1 LRLHFVL
8 RAPHASTLSTVTNVC
23 RYHPYFIPRS
33 IQLLKELSSGIV
45 ILRDWSVHVMF
56 RPNGIR
62 LLLLMVLLAPLGAS
76 RATAQDNPDQMP
88 LGDVARSLRKK
99 APPAKPV
106 IDDDNLP
113 QVMQQVDSHD
123 DAASRFRFLMSRDS
137 QGFQVSAPDVTC
149 SLAFTANVK
158 SLLSGQYAQMDLPPT
173 EMAKIEGKAVVE
185 GDALTVPVFNGTQWH
200 LSELAVAFT
209 VVKKARKGVVPWNQ
223 EGASSSSAD
232 VTPPFAH
239 ETGADAFQQVRPEKR
254 PDVAVIYRMRA
265 AVLPWSNAVFSAP
278 LNLELD
284 PTEEWHWAIVQA
296 KGYPPESYVSKEGP
310 AARPAANQAPAPS
323 AVSLTTS
330 TPENVVPARPL
341 NAQ

>member
-1 LRLHFVL
+1 
-8 RAPHASTLSTVTNVC
+8 
-23 RYHPYFIPRS
+23 
-33 IQLLKELSSGIV
+33 
-45 ILRDWSVHVMF
+45 MF
-56 RPNGIR
+56 RPSAIR
-62 LLLLMVLLAPLGAS
+62 LLLLIVVLAPLGAI
-76 RATAQDNPDQMP
+76 RATAQDDPDQMP

-158 SLLSGQYAQMDLPPT
+158 SLLSSQYDQMDLPPT

-200 LSELAVAFT
+200 LSELAIAFT
-209 VVKKARKGVVPWNQ
+209 VVKKARAGVVPWNH
-223 EGASSSSAD
+223 EGVSSASAD
-232 VTPPFAH
+232 VTPPLAR

-254 PDVAVIYRMRA
+254 PDVAAIYRMRA
-265 AVLPWSNAVFSAP
+265 AALPWSNAVFSAP
-278 LNLELD
+278 LKLELD
-284 PTEEWHWAIVQA
+284 PGEEWHWAIVQA
-296 KGYPPESYVSKEGP
+296 KGYPPETYDSKEGP
-310 AARPAANQAPAPS
+310 AARPVTNHALSPS
-323 AVSLTTS
+323 SVSLSTTS
-330 TPENVVPARPL
+330 PENVLPAAPQ
-341 NAQ
+341 NAK

>member
-1 LRLHFVL
+1 
-8 RAPHASTLSTVTNVC
+8 
-23 RYHPYFIPRS
+23 
-33 IQLLKELSSGIV
+33 
-45 ILRDWSVHVMF
+45 MF
-56 RPNGIR
+56 RPSAIR
-62 LLLLMVLLAPLGAS
+62 LLLLIVVLAPLGAI
-76 RATAQDNPDQMP
+76 RATAQDDPDQMP

-158 SLLSGQYAQMDLPPT
+158 SLLSSQYDQMDLPPT

-200 LSELAVAFT
+200 LSELAIAFT
-209 VVKKARKGVVPWNQ
+209 VVKKARAGVVPWNH
-223 EGASSSSAD
+223 EGVSSASAD
-232 VTPPFAH
+232 VTPPLAR

-265 AVLPWSNAVFSAP
+265 AALPWSNAVFSAP
-278 LNLELD
+278 LKSELD
-284 PTEEWHWAIVQA
+284 PGEEWHWAIVQA
-296 KGYPPESYVSKEGP
+296 KGYPPETYVSKEGP
-310 AARPAANQAPAPS
+310 AARPVTNQALSPS
-323 AVSLTTS
+323 SVSLSTTS
-330 TPENVVPARPL
+330 PENVLPAAPQ
-341 NAQ
+341 NAK